1 MNAPQGHSDPLR
13 AKVRVESYAP
23 QGHPDPLPI
32 TLLTGFLGSGKTTV
46 LNHLVRTLPR
56 TAILMNEFG
65 AVALDHQLLQKM
77 EGPMA
82 LLSGGCVCCTISGSL
97 SPTLKNLWMAR
108 QKGDIPAF
116 ERVVVETTGVA
127 DPVPV
132 LDNLL
137 RDNWI
142 RARYRLD
149 GVVTTVD
156 AVFGMGQLD
165 EHFEAVK
172 QVAVADRLLLT
183 KTDLA
188 PVDAVAALRE
198 RLATLNPAADII
210 AVTNG
215 EIDPAAIQNL
225 GLWNA
230 ETRSLELARW
240 LKQTRYQP
248 ARAGT
253 LGGKPQA
260 ESHDAR
266 IQAFSVVLDAP
277 LDRYGLQSALN
288 MLTSFRAENLLRFKA
303 IVNLQDEALPVVLH
317 GVQHVLYP
325 QVQLDAWP
333 DDDRRSRFVFIVR
346 DLDPEFV
353 ARLLAD
359 FTGAARGAIE
369 PVAQA
374 QP

>member
-1 MNAPQGHSDPLR
+1 MRTPAFPLHPPDSLLVVNAPIDDS
-13 AKVRVESYAP
+13 
-23 QGHPDPLPI
+23 LPV

-65 AVALDHQLLQKM
+65 EVALDHQLLQKM
-77 EGPMA
+77 DGPMA

-116 ERVVVETTGVA
+116 ERVIIETTGVA
-127 DPVPV
+127 DPTPV

-137 RDNWI
+137 QDNWI
-142 RARYRLD
+142 RARFRLD

-156 AVFGMGQLD
+156 AVFGMSQLD

-188 PVDAVAALRE
+188 SADTLIALRE
-198 RLATLNPAADII
+198 RLATLNPAA
-210 AVTNG
+210 
-215 EIDPAAIQNL
+215 EIVEVRQGVLDPALIQNL

-230 ETRSLELARW
+230 ETKSLEVARW
-240 LKQTRYQP
+240 LKQQRYQP
-248 ARAGT
+248 ARSGP
-253 LGGKPQA
+253 LGSQPQA
-260 ESHDAR
+260 TAHDAR
-266 IQAFSVVLDAP
+266 IQAFTVVLDAP

-303 IVNLQDEALPVVLH
+303 ILNLQDETQPVVLH

-325 QVQLDAWP
+325 EVKLDAWP
-333 DDDRRSRFVFIVR
+333 DEDHRSRFVFIVR
-346 DLDPEFV
+346 DLDPAFV
-353 ARLLAD
+353 AKLLAD
-359 FTGAARGAIE
+359 FTGAARGA
-369 PVAQA
+369 VATSGA
-374 QP
+374 PTP

>member
-1 MNAPQGHSDPLR
+1 MNSLADGS
-13 AKVRVESYAP
+13 
-23 QGHPDPLPI
+23 LPI

-65 AVALDHQLLQKM
+65 MVALDHQLLQKM

-116 ERVVVETTGVA
+116 ERVIIETTGIA
-127 DPVPV
+127 DPAPV

-137 RDNWI
+137 HDNWI
-142 RARYRLD
+142 RARFRLD
-149 GVVTTVD
+149 GVITTVD
-156 AVFGMGQLD
+156 ALFGMGQLD

-172 QVAVADRLLLT
+172 QVAVADKLLLT

-188 PVDAVAALRE
+188 PADTVAALRK
-198 RLATLNPAADII
+198 RLATLNPAADILP
-210 AVTNG
+210 VTNG
-215 EIDPAAIQNL
+215 ELDPAVIQNL

-230 ETRSLELARW
+230 ETKSLEVARW
-240 LKQTRYQP
+240 LKQQRYQP
-248 ARAGT
+248 ADASTRAP
-253 LGGKPQA
+253 GGKLQPQ
-260 ESHDAR
+260 SHDTR

-277 LDRYGLQSALN
+277 LDRYGLQSALS
-288 MLTSFRAENLLRFKA
+288 MLTAFRAENLLRFKA
-303 IVNLQDEALPVVLH
+303 IVNLQGEPQPVVLH

-325 QVQLDAWP
+325 EVRLDTWP
-333 DDDRRSRFVFIVR
+333 DDDHRSRFVFIVR
-346 DLDPEFV
+346 DLEPEFV
-353 ARLLAD
+353 TQLLAD
-359 FTGAARGAIE
+359 FTGVARGHVE
-369 PVAQA
+369 PTVQD
-374 QP
+374 PP

>member
-1 MNAPQGHSDPLR
+1 MDALKDADS
-13 AKVRVESYAP
+13 
-23 QGHPDPLPI
+23 LPV

-65 AVALDHQLLQKM
+65 EVALDHQLLQKM
-77 EGPMA
+77 EGPLA

-108 QKGDIPAF
+108 QKGDIPPF
-116 ERVVVETTGVA
+116 ERVVIETTGIA
-127 DPVPV
+127 DPAPV

-137 RDNWI
+137 HDNWV
-142 RARYRLD
+142 RARFRLD

-156 AVFGMGQLD
+156 ALLGMGQLD

-188 PVDAVAALRE
+188 STELVAALRE
-198 RLATLNPAADII
+198 RLATLNPAADI
-210 AVTNG
+210 VTVTHG
-215 EIDPAAIQNL
+215 ELDPAVIQNL

-230 ETRSLELARW
+230 ATRLLDVTRW
-240 LKQTRYQP
+240 LKPKRYQT
-248 ARAGT
+248 ASAGK
-253 LGGKPQA
+253 LGGKP
-260 ESHDAR
+260 STTLHDAR

-277 LDRYGLQSALN
+277 LDRYGLQSALS

-303 IVNLQDEALPVVLH
+303 IVNLQGEPQPTVLH

-325 QVQLDAWP
+325 EVKLDAWP

-353 ARLLAD
+353 AKLLAD
-359 FTGAARGAIE
+359 FSGAAQNPAAVS
-369 PVAQA
+369 P
-374 QP
+374 

>member
-1 MNAPQGHSDPLR
+1 MSD
-13 AKVRVESYAP
+13 S
-23 QGHPDPLPI
+23 PLPI

-65 AVALDHQLLQKM
+65 EVALDHQLLQKM

-116 ERVVVETTGVA
+116 ERVIIETTGIA
-127 DPVPV
+127 DPAPV

-137 RDNWI
+137 HDNWV
-142 RARYRLD
+142 RARFRLD

-156 AVFGMGQLD
+156 ALFGMGQLD

-188 PVDAVAALRE
+188 PAATVATLRE
-198 RLATLNPAADII
+198 RLATLNPAADI
-210 AVTNG
+210 VTVTHG
-215 EIDPAAIQNL
+215 ELDPATIQNL

-230 ETRSLELARW
+230 ETRSLEVTRW
-240 LKQTRYQP
+240 LKPQRYQP
-248 ARAGT
+248 AAASP
-253 LGGKPQA
+253 LGGKPQL
-260 ESHDAR
+260 HDAR
-266 IQAFSVVLDAP
+266 IAAFSVVLDAP
-277 LDRYGLQSALN
+277 LDRYGLQSALS

-303 IVNLQDEALPVVLH
+303 LVNLAGEDKPLVLH

-325 QVQLDAWP
+325 EVTLDAWP
-333 DDDRRSRFVFIVR
+333 DADHRSRFVFIVR
-346 DLDPEFV
+346 DLEPEFV
-353 ARLLAD
+353 AKLLTD
-359 FTGAARGAIE
+359 FSGAARSHAE
-369 PVAQA
+369 AAP
-374 QP
+374 

>member
-1 MNAPQGHSDPLR
+1 MKP
-13 AKVRVESYAP
+13 E
-23 QGHPDPLPI
+23 LPI
-32 TLLTGFLGSGKTTV
+32 PVTLLTGFLGSGKTTV

-65 AVALDHQLLQKM
+65 EVALDHQLLQEM
-77 EGPMA
+77 DGPMA

-116 ERVVVETTGVA
+116 ERVIIETTGIA
-127 DPVPV
+127 DPAPV

-137 RDNWI
+137 HDNWV
-142 RARYRLD
+142 RARFRLD

-156 AVFGMGQLD
+156 ALFGMNQLD

-188 PVDAVAALRE
+188 PADTVVALRE
-198 RLATLNPAADII
+198 RLAALNPAADIV
-210 AVTNG
+210 AVTHG
-215 EIDPAAIQNL
+215 ELDPTAIQNL

-230 ETRSLELARW
+230 ETRSPEAMRW
-240 LKQTRYQP
+240 LKPQRYQP
-248 ARAGT
+248 ASASPLAGKARPD
-253 LGGKPQA
+253 L
-260 ESHDAR
+260 HDTR
-266 IQAFSVVLDAP
+266 ILAFSVVIDAP
-277 LDRYGLQSALN
+277 LDRYGLQSALG

-303 IVNLQDEALPVVLH
+303 IVNLKDEPLPVVLH

-325 QVQLDAWP
+325 EVRLDTWP
-333 DDDRRSRFVFIVR
+333 DDDHRSRFVFIVR
-346 DLDPEFV
+346 DLEPEFV
-353 ARLLAD
+353 AKLLAD
-359 FTGAARGAIE
+359 FSGATHRHAE
-369 PVAQA
+369 PAMPVSSS
-374 QP
+374 

>member
-1 MNAPQGHSDPLR
+1 MDAPPGKS
-13 AKVRVESYAP
+13 
-23 QGHPDPLPI
+23 DPLPI

-77 EGPMA
+77 DGPLA

-108 QKGDIPAF
+108 QKGDIPPF
-116 ERVVVETTGVA
+116 ERVIIETTGIA
-127 DPVPV
+127 DPAPV

-137 RDNWI
+137 HDNWV
-142 RARYRLD
+142 RARFRLD

-156 AVFGMGQLD
+156 ALFGMGQLD

-188 PVDAVAALRE
+188 PAATVAALRE
-198 RLATLNPAADII
+198 RLAALNPAAEIVS
-210 AVTNG
+210 VTHG
-215 EIDPAAIQNL
+215 ELDPALIQNL

-230 ETRSLELARW
+230 ETRSLEVARW
-240 LKQTRYQP
+240 LKPQRYQP
-248 ARAGT
+248 ASAGK
-253 LGGKPQA
+253 LGGRPGRA
-260 ESHDAR
+260 SHDAR
-266 IQAFSVVLDAP
+266 IEAFTVVLDAP
-277 LDRYGLQSALN
+277 LDRYGLQSALD

-303 IVNLQDEALPVVLH
+303 IINLQDEPQPVVLH

-325 QVQLDAWP
+325 EVRLDAWP

-353 ARLLAD
+353 AKLLAD
-359 FTGAARGAIE
+359 FSGAAQSHGGASS
-369 PVAQA
+369 
-374 QP
+374 

>member
-1 MNAPQGHSDPLR
+1 MDA
-13 AKVRVESYAP
+13 
-23 QGHPDPLPI
+23 PLPI

-65 AVALDHQLLQKM
+65 EVALDHQLLQKM

-108 QKGDIPAF
+108 QKGDIPPF
-116 ERVVVETTGVA
+116 ERVIIETTGIA
-127 DPVPV
+127 DPAPV

-137 RDNWI
+137 HDTWV
-142 RARYRLD
+142 RARFRLD

-165 EHFEAVK
+165 AHFEAVK
-172 QVAVADRLLLT
+172 QVAVADKLLLT

-188 PVDAVAALRE
+188 SPEAVAALRE
-198 RLATLNPAADII
+198 RLVALNPAADI
-210 AVTNG
+210 VTVTHG
-215 EIDPAAIQNL
+215 ELDPAAIQNL

-230 ETRSLELARW
+230 ETKSSDVTRW
-240 LKQTRYQP
+240 LKATRYRP
-248 ARAGT
+248 AHACA
-253 LGGKPQA
+253 LGSKPA
-260 ESHDAR
+260 VDTHDAY
-266 IQAFSVVLDAP
+266 IQSFSVVLDTP
-277 LDRYGLQSALN
+277 LDRYGLQSALS
-288 MLTSFRAENLLRFKA
+288 MLTSFRADNLLRFKA
-303 IVNLQDEALPVVLH
+303 IVILQDEPQPVVLH

-325 QVQLDAWP
+325 EVKLDAWP
-333 DDDRRSRFVFIVR
+333 DDDHRSRFVFIVR

-353 ARLLAD
+353 AKLLAD
-359 FTGAARGAIE
+359 FTGAARSHTAA
-369 PVAQA
+369 PSS
-374 QP
+374 

>member
-1 MNAPQGHSDPLR
+1 MTDQPI
-13 AKVRVESYAP
+13 
-23 QGHPDPLPI
+23 PI

-65 AVALDHQLLQKM
+65 EVALDHQLLQKM

-116 ERVVVETTGVA
+116 ERVIIETTGIA
-127 DPVPV
+127 DPAPV

-137 RDNWI
+137 HDNWV
-142 RARYRLD
+142 RARFRLD

-165 EHFEAVK
+165 DHFEAVK
-172 QVAVADRLLLT
+172 QVAVADRILLT

-188 PVDAVAALRE
+188 PAATVAALRE
-198 RLATLNPAADII
+198 RLAALNPAADLIT
-210 AVTNG
+210 VTYG
-215 EIDPAAIQNL
+215 EVDPAAIQNL

-230 ETRSLELARW
+230 ATQSLEVTRW
-240 LKQTRYQP
+240 LKPQRYQP
-248 ARAGT
+248 ASAGK
-253 LGGKPQA
+253 LGGRP
-260 ESHDAR
+260 ELHDAR
-266 IQAFSVVLDAP
+266 IQSFSVVLDAP
-277 LDRYGLQSALN
+277 LDRYGLHSALS

-303 IVNLQDEALPVVLH
+303 IVNLQDEPQPVVLH

-325 QVQLDAWP
+325 EVKLDAWP
-333 DDDRRSRFVFIVR
+333 DDDHRSRFVFIVR
-346 DLDPEFV
+346 DLEPAFV
-353 ARLLAD
+353 EKLLAD
-359 FTGAARGAIE
+359 FTGAASAKI
-369 PVAQA
+369 AS
-374 QP
+374 

>member
-1 MNAPQGHSDPLR
+1 M
-13 AKVRVESYAP
+13 ESYA
-23 QGHPDPLPI
+23 PLPI

-65 AVALDHQLLQKM
+65 EVALDHQLLQKM
-77 EGPMA
+77 DGPMA

-108 QKGDIPAF
+108 QKGDVPAF
-116 ERVVVETTGVA
+116 ERLIIETTGVA

-137 RDNWI
+137 HDNWV
-142 RARYRLD
+142 RARFRLD

-156 AVFGMGQLD
+156 ALFGAGQLD

-172 QVAVADRLLLT
+172 QVAVADKLLLT

-188 PVDAVAALRE
+188 LADSVTALRE
-198 RLATLNPAADII
+198 RLAAINPATDI
-210 AVTNG
+210 VTVTHG
-215 EIDPAAIQNL
+215 ELDPAGIQNL

-230 ETRSLELARW
+230 ETKSLEATRW
-240 LKQTRYQP
+240 LKHQRYQP
-248 ARAGT
+248 ASASR
-253 LGGKPQA
+253 LGGKPRQA
-260 ESHDAR
+260 LHDAR

-277 LDRYGLQSALN
+277 LDRYGLQSAIA
-288 MLTSFRAENLLRFKA
+288 MLASFRAENLLRFKA
-303 IVNLQDEALPVVLH
+303 IVNLQDEAQPVVLH

-325 QVQLDAWP
+325 EVRLDTWP
-333 DDDRRSRFVFIVR
+333 DDDHRSRFVFIVR
-346 DLDPEFV
+346 DLEPGFV
-353 ARLLAD
+353 ARLLQD
-359 FTGAARGAIE
+359 FSGAAQQRPE
-369 PVAQA
+369 QA
-374 QP
+374 A

>member
-1 MNAPQGHSDPLR
+1 MDPL
-13 AKVRVESYAP
+13 KDS
-23 QGHPDPLPI
+23 DPLPI

-65 AVALDHQLLQKM
+65 EVALDHQLLQKM

-108 QKGDIPAF
+108 QKGGIPPF
-116 ERVVVETTGVA
+116 ERVIIETTGIA
-127 DPVPV
+127 DPAPV

-137 RDNWI
+137 HDNWV
-142 RARYRLD
+142 RARFRLD

-156 AVFGMGQLD
+156 ALFGMGQLD

-188 PVDAVAALRE
+188 PADSVATLRE
-198 RLATLNPAADII
+198 RLAALNPAADI
-210 AVTNG
+210 VTVTHG
-215 EIDPAAIQNL
+215 ELDPALIQNL

-230 ETRSLELARW
+230 ETRSLEVARW
-240 LKQTRYQP
+240 LKPQRYQP
-248 ARAGT
+248 ASAGK
-253 LGGKPQA
+253 LGGKPA
-260 ESHDAR
+260 ALHDAR

-277 LDRYGLQSALN
+277 LDRYGLQSALS

-303 IVNLQDEALPVVLH
+303 IVNLQGEEKPVVLH

-325 QVQLDAWP
+325 EVTLDAWP
-333 DDDRRSRFVFIVR
+333 DEDHRSRFVFIVR

-353 ARLLAD
+353 GKLLAD
-359 FTGAARGAIE
+359 FSGAAQSHAGVM
-369 PVAQA
+369 P
-374 QP
+374 

>member
-1 MNAPQGHSDPLR
+1 VDNPI
-13 AKVRVESYAP
+13 
-23 QGHPDPLPI
+23 PI

-46 LNHLVRTLPR
+46 LNHIVRTLPR

-65 AVALDHQLLQKM
+65 EVAIDHQLLQKM

-108 QKGDIPAF
+108 QKGEIPPF
-116 ERVVVETTGVA
+116 ERVIIETTGIA

-137 RDNWI
+137 HDNWV
-142 RARYRLD
+142 RARFRLD

-156 AVFGMGQLD
+156 ALFGMGQLD
-165 EHFEAVK
+165 QHAEAAK
-172 QVAVADRLLLT
+172 QVAVADKLLLT

-188 PVDAVAALRE
+188 PADQVAALRE
-198 RLATLNPAADII
+198 RLAALNPAADIVT
-210 AVTNG
+210 VTNG
-215 EIDPAAIQNL
+215 ELDPATIQNL

-230 ETRSLELARW
+230 ETRSLEVMRW
-240 LKQTRYQP
+240 LKPQRYRP
-248 ARAGT
+248 ATASR
-253 LGGKPQA
+253 LGGKPPPA
-260 ESHDAR
+260 AAAPHDDR
-266 IQAFSVVLDAP
+266 IRSFSVVIDAP
-277 LDRYGLQSALN
+277 IDRYGLQAALG
-288 MLTSFRAENLLRFKA
+288 MLASFRAESLLRFKA
-303 IVNLQDEALPVVLH
+303 IVNLQGEAQPVVLH

-325 QVQLDAWP
+325 EVRLDAWP
-333 DDDRRSRFVFIVR
+333 DEDHRSRFVFIVR

-359 FTGAARGAIE
+359 FSGAAGSIARPE
-369 PVAQA
+369 DSLQR
-374 QP
+374 

>member
-1 MNAPQGHSDPLR
+1 MD
-13 AKVRVESYAP
+13 V
-23 QGHPDPLPI
+23 PLPI

-65 AVALDHQLLQKM
+65 EVALDHQLLQKM

-108 QKGDIPAF
+108 QKGDIPPF
-116 ERVVVETTGVA
+116 ERVIIETTGIA
-127 DPVPV
+127 DPAPV

-137 RDNWI
+137 HDNWV
-142 RARYRLD
+142 RARFRLD

-165 EHFEAVK
+165 AHFEAVK

-188 PVDAVAALRE
+188 SPETVAALRE
-198 RLATLNPAADII
+198 RLSTLNPAADLIT
-210 AVTNG
+210 VTHG
-215 EIDPAAIQNL
+215 EVDPAAIQNL

-230 ETRSLELARW
+230 ETQSLEVTRW
-240 LKQTRYQP
+240 LKPQRYQP
-248 ARAGT
+248 ARAGA

-260 ESHDAR
+260 RAELHDAR
-266 IQAFSVVLDAP
+266 IQSFSVVLDAP
-277 LDRYGLQSALN
+277 LDRYGLQSALS
-288 MLTSFRAENLLRFKA
+288 MLTSFRADNLLRFKA
-303 IVNLQDEALPVVLH
+303 IVNLQDEPQPVVLH

-325 QVQLDAWP
+325 EVKLDAWP
-333 DDDRRSRFVFIVR
+333 DDDHRSRFVFIVR

-353 ARLLAD
+353 AKLLAD
-359 FTGAARGAIE
+359 FTGAARTHA
-369 PVAQA
+369 AAA

>member
-1 MNAPQGHSDPLR
+1 MTDQPI
-13 AKVRVESYAP
+13 
-23 QGHPDPLPI
+23 PI

-65 AVALDHQLLQKM
+65 EVALDHQLLQKM

-116 ERVVVETTGVA
+116 ERVIIETTGIA
-127 DPVPV
+127 DPAPV

-137 RDNWI
+137 HDNWV
-142 RARYRLD
+142 RARFRLD

-165 EHFEAVK
+165 DHFEAVK
-172 QVAVADRLLLT
+172 QVAVADRILLT

-188 PVDAVAALRE
+188 PAATVAALRE
-198 RLATLNPAADII
+198 RLAALNPAADLIT
-210 AVTNG
+210 VTYG
-215 EIDPAAIQNL
+215 EVDPSAIQNL

-230 ETRSLELARW
+230 ATQSLEVTRW
-240 LKQTRYQP
+240 LKPQRYQP
-248 ARAGT
+248 ASAGK
-253 LGGKPQA
+253 LGGRP
-260 ESHDAR
+260 ELHDAR
-266 IQAFSVVLDAP
+266 IQSFSVVLDAP
-277 LDRYGLQSALN
+277 LDRYGLHSALS

-303 IVNLQDEALPVVLH
+303 IVNLQDEPQPVVLH

-325 QVQLDAWP
+325 EVKLDAWP
-333 DDDRRSRFVFIVR
+333 DDAAGSNETHASRFVFIVR

-359 FTGAARGAIE
+359 FTGAAQGHDGA
-369 PVAQA
+369 AA
-374 QP
+374 